1 MTLKLTKNEK
11 RWGWFFLLAQMLVVP
26 FAAALI
32 CLWMDV
38 YSDTVVNNLC
48 FFLNAALAVLIFRH
62 LLEQSFRR
70 CRGRWKQT
78 VLTVLKGLGL
88 YFLLNYAVNSLV
100 FRIYPNFSNVNDA
113 TVGAMLTE
121 SPWLMT
127 IAVVFAAPLAEE
139 CLCRGWMFTGLA
151 EKSIPLAY
159 CVTCG
164 FFAAVH
170 VLSYIG
176 FYSPM
181 TLALCFVQYL
191 GPGIALCWACQ
202 RDDSLCA
209 PLLMHMSIN
218 ALACL
223 MM

>member
-1 MTLKLTKNEK
+1 M
-11 RWGWFFLLAQMLVVP
+11 
-26 FAAALI
+26 
-32 CLWMDV
+32 
-38 YSDTVVNNLC
+38 
-48 FFLNAALAVLIFRH
+48 LIFRH

-100 FRIYPNFSNVNDA
+100 FRIDPNFSNVNDA
-113 TVGAMLTE
+113 TVGAMLAE
-121 SPWLMT
+121 SPRLMT
-127 IAVVFAAPLAEE
+127 IAVIFAAPLAEE

-191 GPGIALCWACQ
+191 GPGIALCWVCQ

-209 PLLMHMSIN
+209 PLMMHMSVN